1 MVSEMENSMNDEI
14 PGLVSVVIP
23 SYNRAYIVAQ
33 AIESVLGQS
42 YPNVEVVVIDDG
54 STDDTRRVV
63 TAFDDRVRYIYQ
75 PNAGIAVAR
84 NSGIAA
90 ARGEFVA
97 FLDSDDVWLPWKLEA
112 QLAVLRQRPEVGM
125 IWTDMTAVD
134 ESGTVVEQEY
144 LRTFYHASF
153 KHTQLERICEP
164 AGMLRAFFPNAPKAA
179 AAHPVYTGSIHSHM
193 FMGNVV
199 HTSTVLV
206 RREWARRIGGFDLEM
221 RPAGEDYDFH
231 FRITKCGP
239 VAFIDAPSIL
249 YRVNAA
255 DQVTAPRVVVHIARG
270 NLRTVLRTLEEEGP
284 SIRLPRRKINQRVA
298 ESYAWLGT
306 ELLKTGS
313 RSEAARHLWRSLR
326 IRPLQPT
333 TAATLAFCFLPSG
346 LLVATARLRRKL
358 RGHQPR
364 LSPA

>member
-1 MVSEMENSMNDEI
+1 MASEMQNPISDEI

-23 SYNRAYIVAQ
+23 SYNRAYIVGH
-33 AIESVLGQS
+33 AIESVLRQT
-42 YPNVEVVVIDDG
+42 YKNVEVVVIDDG
-54 STDDTRRVV
+54 SSDDTKSVV
-63 TAFDDRVRYIYQ
+63 TAFDERVRYIYQ

-112 QLAVLRQRPEVGM
+112 QLSVLRQRPEIGM

-134 ESGTVVEQEY
+134 ESGTVVEAEY
-144 LRTFYHASF
+144 LRTFYQASF
-153 KHTQLERICEP
+153 RHTRIEQICEP
-164 AGMLRAFFPNAPKAA
+164 AGMLRAFFPDAPRSA

-193 FMGNVV
+193 FMGNIV
-199 HTSTVLV
+199 HTSTVVV

-231 FRITKCGP
+231 FRITGCGP

-249 YRVNAA
+249 YRVNAE

-270 NLRTVLRTLEEEGP
+270 NLRTVLRTLEEQGA
-284 SIRLPRRKINQRVA
+284 SIRLPRRKINHRVA

-313 RSEAARHLWRSLR
+313 RTEAARHLWRSLA

-333 TAATLAFCFLPSG
+333 TAATLAFCFLPSP
-346 LLVATARLRRKL
+346 LLTATARLRRRL
-358 RGHQPR
+358 RGHHPT

>member
-1 MVSEMENSMNDEI
+1 MSSQQQGQPSDEI

-23 SYNRAYIVAQ
+23 SYNRAYIVGQ
-33 AIESVLGQS
+33 AIESVLRQTYS
-42 YPNVEVVVIDDG
+42 NVEVVVIDDG
-54 STDDTRRVV
+54 STDDTASVV
-63 TAFDDRVRYIYQ
+63 KAFDERVRYIYQ

-112 QLAVLRQRPEVGM
+112 QMAVLRQRPEVGM
-125 IWTDMTAVD
+125 IWTDMTAVT
-134 ESGTVVEQEY
+134 ESGDVVEAEY
-144 LRTFYHASF
+144 LRTFYRASF
-153 KHTQLERICEP
+153 KHTRLERICEP
-164 AGMLRAFFPNAPKAA
+164 AGMLRSFFPGAPKVAA
-179 AAHPVYTGSIHSHM
+179 SHPVYTGEIFSHM

-199 HTSTVLV
+199 HTSTVVV
-206 RREWARRIGGFDLEM
+206 RREWARRVGGFDLEM

-231 FRITKCGP
+231 FRITRCGP

-255 DQVTAPRVVVHIARG
+255 DQVTAPHVVVHIARG
-270 NLRTVLRTLEEEGP
+270 NLKTVTRTLRNDGA
-284 SIRLPRRKINQRVA
+284 SIRLPRRLIRERVA

-306 ELLKTGS
+306 ELLKTGD
-313 RSEAARHLWRSLR
+313 RRDAARHLWRSLLL
-326 IRPLQPT
+326 RPAQPT
-333 TAATLAFCFLPSG
+333 TAATLVFCFLPSSV
-346 LLVATARLRRKL
+346 LTTAARLRRRL
-358 RGHQPR
+358 RGHHPT